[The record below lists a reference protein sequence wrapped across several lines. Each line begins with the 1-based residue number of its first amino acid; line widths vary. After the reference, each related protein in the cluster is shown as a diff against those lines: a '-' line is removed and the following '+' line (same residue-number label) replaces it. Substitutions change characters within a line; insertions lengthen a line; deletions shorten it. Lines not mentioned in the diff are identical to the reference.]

1 MRAWS
6 KSGPKPQLA
15 VNTSRP
21 RQLADILQTIFLNAF
36 SGMKND
42 DFQIRFKSNMFRG
55 VQLITHQH
63 WLR

>member
-6 KSGPKPQLA
+6 KSGPKPQL
-15 VNTSRP
+15 T
-21 RQLADILQTIFLNAF
+21 RQHFEAETIGRHIADDILKSI

-55 VQLITHQH
+55 VQLITRQH